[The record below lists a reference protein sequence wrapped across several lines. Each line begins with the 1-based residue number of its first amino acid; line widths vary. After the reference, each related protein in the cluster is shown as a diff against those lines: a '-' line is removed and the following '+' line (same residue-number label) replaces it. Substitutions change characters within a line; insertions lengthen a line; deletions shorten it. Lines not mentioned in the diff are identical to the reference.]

1 MKIVYTNPWFR
12 VIQNR
17 QHHYID
23 EPFSKNA
30 AAVLLLHQTDAF
42 ILVEVTRVSLG
53 KTLIEI
59 PRGYSHEGEH
69 STDCARREVLE
80 ETGYQLQP
88 DQITKIG
95 AITPNSG
102 ILSSCIDIY
111 LGKVTE
117 KEKIAKPGS
126 EIEQVIM
133 LSKQEIERN
142 ILDGLITD
150 SFTIAAFSF
159 YNLRRKMGTK
169 RTDALWLT
177 K

>member
-12 VIQNR
+12 VIQNGEN
-17 QHHYID
+17 HYID

-30 AAVLLLHQTDAF
+30 AAVLILHQIGAF
-42 ILVEVTRVSLG
+42 MLVEVSRASLG
-53 KTLIEI
+53 RTLIEI

-69 STDCARREVLE
+69 SSNCARREVLE
-80 ETGYQLQP
+80 ETGYRLRP

-117 KEKIAKPGS
+117 KEKISEPGN
-126 EIEQVIM
+126 EIERVVM
-133 LSKQEIERN
+133 LSKQDLERD
-142 ILDGLITD
+142 IVDGLITD
-150 SFTIAAFSF
+150 SFTIAAFSL
-159 YNLRRKMGTK
+159 YNLRRKMHTK
-169 RTDALWLT
+169 LTDSLLQ
-177 K
+177 